1 MELNSCMFHHSVA
14 SQQEFKVL
22 SSPSL
27 HLFDEKYSK
36 TLILRNNNTVLNIC
50 FVFEYHLS

>member
-1 MELNSCMFHHSVA
+1 MFHHSVA

-36 TLILRNNNTVLNIC
+36 TVILRNNNTVLNIC